1 MQVQVR
7 SKVPGADGDGL
18 PDVLVDLAAGV
29 TTGAELIRVAVQEQ
43 VRLLRGDAARCQRAL
58 DRQYLS
64 AEDIREQ
71 AATGVVRMPAEGD
84 AAWARPRDVAAEV
97 ATAQRAFERN
107 VFVVFAGG
115 RQVRR
120 LDEEIVVRP
129 GEPVVFLRLT
139 PLAGG

>member
-1 MQVQVR
+1 
-7 SKVPGADGDGL
+7 
-18 PDVLVDLAAGV
+18 
-29 TTGAELIRVAVQEQ
+29 LIRLAVEEQ
-43 VRLLRGDAARCQRAL
+43 IRLLRGDAARCQRAL

-64 AEDIREQ
+64 LEDIRAQ
-71 AATGVVRMPAEGD
+71 AATGVVRMPGSGPA
-84 AAWARPRDVAAEV
+84 PSDVAAAV
-97 ATAQRAFERN
+97 ARAHRAFERN

-120 LDEEIVVRP
+120 LDEEIALRP